1 MSCFSVVISAGKVPV
16 LKKIATSLQQATT
29 LFEYSES
36 HPRKRQEN
44 RRGLMG
50 MKEAIKEDHGR

>member
-1 MSCFSVVISAGKVPV
+1 MSSFSVVISAGKVPL
-16 LKKIATSLQQATT
+16 LKKRTTSLQQATT

-44 RRGLMG
+44 RRGLKG
-50 MKEAIKEDHGR
+50 TKEAIREDHGR